1 MSLKNKK
8 CCNSVID
15 NKKFN
20 FLVKDNS
27 SIAIQKFKI
36 EFVIKLS
43 QTSQKKFAAK
53 INVVE
58 SH

>member
-15 NKKFN
+15 NEKLN

-36 EFVIKLS
+36 KLVIKLS

-53 INVVE
+53 TNVVE